1 MGSGGGSGLRVLHV
15 VVGADGRP
23 CRSIDGA
30 FQCLSALLRAR
41 THWQQ
46 LNLFHLRTVKNVYL
60 SFQSLGGGGIMP
72 NVASPA
78 KIYPAP
84 KTVQTKM
91 QYAIKSLF
99 SNFFIA

>member
-1 MGSGGGSGLRVLHV
+1 MF
-15 VVGADGRP
+15 VGT
-23 CRSIDGA
+23 
-30 FQCLSALLRAR
+30 SASTDALAATELIPFA
-41 THWQQ
+41 
-46 LNLFHLRTVKNVYL
+46 NCENVYL

-91 QYAIKSLF
+91 QYAINSLF
-99 SNFFIA
+99 SNFFIS